1 MPASLQL
8 NTSADNQRLRMMHP
22 VGHAA
27 ADFREHSARCIT
39 IGLVNNM
46 PDGALE
52 ATERQF
58 LSLLNAASVGVEVR
72 LRLYSLPGVP
82 RSDQAARRVKAF
94 YLSTES
100 LQNAHLDGL
109 IVTGREP
116 LTPRLADEPYWASF
130 THVLEWAQENTYS
143 AVWSCLAAHAAVLY
157 SDGVNRTKSRS
168 KHCGVF
174 ECTRIENH
182 ALTAN
187 TPSRFSLP
195 HSRWNGL
202 SEDALTSCGYRVL
215 TRTTNAGVDTFV
227 KKYKSLFVFF
237 QGHPEYESDT
247 LLLEYRRDVGRF
259 LKGDTDT
266 YPTMPE
272 NYFDRDTLIALTALQ
287 QEAMLLPRSLLLTAA
302 SRTLSKV
309 RVENTWRSTATCI
322 YSSWLE
328 YICAQKQLQ
337 IKHGKTDSQKLRS
350 DESALVAVAAG

>member
-1 MPASLQL
+1 
-8 NTSADNQRLRMMHP
+8 MMRHS
-22 VGHAA
+22 GNGA
-27 ADFREHSARCIT
+27 ADFREHSATCIT

-58 LSLLNAASVGVEVR
+58 LSLLNAASAGVEVR

-82 RSDQAARRVKAF
+82 RSEQAATRVKAL
-94 YLSTES
+94 YSSTES
-100 LQNAHLDGL
+100 LRNTHLDGL

-116 LTPRLADEPYWASF
+116 LTPCLADEPYWASF
-130 THVLEWAQENTYS
+130 TNVFEWARENTYS
-143 AVWSCLAAHAAVLY
+143 TVWSCLAAHAALLHN
-157 SDGVNRTKSRS
+157 DGINRIKSRS
-168 KHCGVF
+168 KHCGVL
-174 ECTRIENH
+174 ECARVENH

-202 SEDALTSCGYRVL
+202 SEDVLTTCGYRVL

-247 LLLEYRRDVGRF
+247 LLLEYRRDVGRY
-259 LKGDTDT
+259 LKGDTDV
-266 YPTMPE
+266 YPSMPE

-309 RVENTWRSTATCI
+309 RVESTWRSTATCI
-322 YSSWLE
+322 YSNWLE
-328 YICAQKQLQ
+328 YICAQKKLQ
-337 IKHGKTDSQKLRS
+337 VKREKIDAQEHRS
-350 DESALVAVAAG
+350 DESALVAIAAS